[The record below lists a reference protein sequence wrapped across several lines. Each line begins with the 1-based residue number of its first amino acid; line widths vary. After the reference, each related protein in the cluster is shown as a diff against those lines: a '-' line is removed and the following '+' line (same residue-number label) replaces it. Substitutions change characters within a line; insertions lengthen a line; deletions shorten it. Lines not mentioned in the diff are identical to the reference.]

1 MSFKKNT
8 VKFSGGKLDFAGT
21 EAVKRLRANLIT
33 AMSDC
38 SGCRVVGVT
47 SAQPQEGKTTVALNL
62 ASSFAELGKR
72 VLIIEADMRHPAI
85 AKTLSLP
92 CAPGLSNILTDA
104 SDVSAVQKSVGN
116 ALGAKFDALTC
127 GEAAANPSELLHS
140 ESMKKLLI
148 ELRSA
153 YDYIIVDF
161 PALGDVIDAAV
172 LAPQLDG
179 MLVVAREG
187 VCCRDTLAECV
198 EQLKLSDAK
207 ILGFVVNA
215 AERK

>member
-1 MSFKKNT
+1 MSFKKNAVT
-8 VKFSGGKLDFAGT
+8 FSGGKLGFAGT
-21 EAVKRLRANLIT
+21 EAIKRLRANLIT
-33 AMSDC
+33 EMSDC
-38 SGCRVVGVT
+38 NGCRVVGVT

-72 VLIIEADMRHPAI
+72 VLIIEADMRRPAI
-85 AKTLSLP
+85 GKVLSLP
-92 CAPGLSNILTDA
+92 CAPGLSNILTGA

-116 ALGAKFDALTC
+116 DFAAMFDVLTC
-127 GEAAANPSELLHS
+127 GDAAMNPSELLHS

-153 YDYIIVDF
+153 YDFIIVDF

-179 MLVVAREG
+179 MLVVTREG

-198 EQLKLSDAK
+198 EQLKLSGAK

>member
-1 MSFKKNT
+1 MSFKKST
-8 VKFSGGKLDFAGT
+8 VTFSGGKLGFAGT
-21 EAVKRLRANLIT
+21 EAIKRLRANLIT
-33 AMSDC
+33 EMSDC
-38 SGCRVVGVT
+38 NGCRVVGVT

-72 VLIIEADMRHPAI
+72 VLIIEADMRRPAI
-85 AKTLSLP
+85 GKVLSLP
-92 CAPGLSNILTDA
+92 CAPGLSNVLTDA
-104 SDVSAVQKSVGN
+104 SDISAVQKSVGN
-116 ALGAKFDALTC
+116 DFAAKYDVLTC
-127 GEAAANPSELLHS
+127 GDAAMNPSELLHS
-140 ESMKKLLI
+140 ESMKKLMT

-179 MLVVAREG
+179 MLVVTREG
-187 VCCRDTLAECV
+187 ACCRDTLAECV
-198 EQLKLSDAK
+198 EQLKLSGAK